1 MATLDGFAPYATGMT
16 AREAV
21 DALWAAKNLDDT
33 GAKLIKSDTAPVYAN
48 VKNELTFWYN
58 TTTCKLYRA
67 HLNTDDNIVIW
78 FEV

>member
-21 DALWAAKNLDDT
+21 DALWSARNLEST
-33 GAKLIKSDTAPVYAN
+33 GAKLIKSETVPSYSN

-58 TTTCKLYRA
+58 TSTNKLYKARM
-67 HLNTDDNIVIW
+67 NEDDRIVIW